1 MQKVIKED
9 EVKIKTVTEKVTVQQ
24 IPRMIAETMSLQQ
37 LEHLA
42 LTRGLILPEFIK
54 EE

>member
-1 MQKVIKED
+1 
-9 EVKIKTVTEKVTVQQ
+9 
-24 IPRMIAETMSLQQ
+24 MIAETMSLQQ

-54 EE
+54 EEWDATQIAGNIIKLLEQNWNISN